1 MVPKLKADGFSLN
14 ALKLMH
20 SYLTNRKQKIHINNK
35 FSSENTVIAGILQG
49 SIDGSLFFNLF
60 IYDLVFFIQYWTL
73 SNYTDD
79 NNLLSIGKNEDQ
91 IKNFVSLDFK
101 IINNWFYE
109 NFMVSNAEK
118 SPFMCIRRILIMLK
132 L

>member
-1 MVPKLKADGFSLN
+1 MVPKLKAYGFSLN

-20 SYLTNRKQKIHINNK
+20 SYLTNRKQTIHINNK

>member
-1 MVPKLKADGFSLN
+1 
-14 ALKLMH
+14 MH

-35 FSSENTVIAGILQG
+35 FSSENTVIAWILQG

-101 IINNWFYE
+101 IINNGFYE

-118 SPFMCIRRILIMLK
+118 SPFLCIGRILIMLK

>member
-1 MVPKLKADGFSLN
+1 MVPKLKAYGFSLN

-35 FSSENTVIAGILQG
+35 FSSENTVIAWILQG

>member
-1 MVPKLKADGFSLN
+1 
-14 ALKLMH
+14 MH

-35 FSSENTVIAGILQG
+35 FSSENTVIAWILQG
-49 SIDGSLFFNLF
+49 STDGSLFFNLF